1 MSPTIPST
9 MDRPHFI
16 GIGGAGMS
24 GIAKIL
30 AQRGARVAGSDAKDS
45 ETAEA
50 LRALGVA
57 VRIGHDARHL
67 AADATC
73 VVVSSAIRAENP
85 ELAAA
90 AERGIPVVHRSD
102 ALAALMDGTRP
113 IAVAGTHGKTT
124 TTSMLAV
131 SLTALGLDPS
141 YAIGGDLD
149 APGSNAHHGGG
160 EIFVAEAD
168 ESDRS
173 FHKYAP
179 EVAIVLN
186 VELDHHANYAS
197 MDEIYDSFE
206 TFVGRIRPGGTLVVS
221 ADQAGARE
229 LTARVRDIGGLN
241 IVTVGEVRGRRC
253 AHHQDQPAGSDQRGH
268 RPARRAD
275 AHLHRLRARPPLR
288 AQRGG
293 RARRRHRARHPR
305 AQPRLG
311 ARQVHRR
318 PAPPAAQGRGGRRP
332 GDRLLRPPPHR
343 DDRRPGGHQG
353 RRGRARVLV
362 VFQPHLFSR
371 TRELGVEMGQAL
383 ALADASVV
391 LDIYPAREDPIPGI
405 TSALIIDAATAA
417 GADVTAEHDKDAIPD
432 VIAGMAKPGDLVL
445 TMGAGDVT
453 DLGPLILSRLGK
465 PRTEEQRHAVR
476 SREVRRAVARGA
488 VPPGV
493 HGPAPGRHRAALRR
507 RVHRHQDHRRVLL
520 PRLRRRAVPLRHE
533 VRVALRLAL
542 LLRPGRLRG
551 RRTDRGPQLGMVRT
565 EVRCAK
571 CGSHLGHVFEGE
583 GYATPTDQR
592 YCINSISLRLQPAD
606 TN

>member
-1 MSPTIPST
+1 MAPAVPTT

-30 AQRGARVAGSDAKDS
+30 AQRGAAVAGSDAKES
-45 ETAEA
+45 ATAGA
-50 LRALGVA
+50 LRELGATVH
-57 VRIGHDARHL
+57 IGHAAGHL
-67 AADATC
+67 AEDASC
-73 VVVSSAIRAENP
+73 VVVSSAIRADNP

-102 ALAALMDGTRP
+102 ALARLMDGLRP

-131 SLTALGLDPS
+131 SLDALGLDPS

-149 APGSNAHHGGG
+149 GPGSNARHGGG

-197 MDEIYDSFE
+197 MDEIYESFE

-229 LTARVRDIGGLN
+229 LTARVSGRHDIE
-241 IVTVGEVRGRRC
+241 IVTYGEAEDADVRVLKVTPRGLASEVTVLLNGKMLTFAVSVPGRHYALNAVAALAAGVALGIPAHNLASALGKYTGVKRRLQLKGEANGVQVIDSY
-253 AHHQDQPAGSDQRGH
+253 AHHPTEMTADLEAIRGAAAGS
-268 RPARRAD
+268 
-275 AHLHRLRARPPLR
+275 
-288 AQRGG
+288 
-293 RARRRHRARHPR
+293 
-305 AQPRLG
+305 
-311 ARQVHRR
+311 
-318 PAPPAAQGRGGRRP
+318 
-332 GDRLLRPPPHR
+332 
-343 DDRRPGGHQG
+343 
-353 RRGRARVLV
+353 RVLV

-371 TRELGVEMGQAL
+371 TQELGTEMGRSL

-405 TSALIIDAATAA
+405 TSALIIDAAGEA
-417 GADVTAEHDKDAIPD
+417 GADVRAEHDMAAVPD
-432 VIAGMAKPGDLVL
+432 VIAGMTRPGDLVL

-453 DLGPLILSRLGK
+453 DLGPKILARL
-465 PRTEEQRHAVR
+465 E
-476 SREVRRAVARGA
+476 S
-488 VPPGV
+488 
-493 HGPAPGRHRAALRR
+493 
-507 RVHRHQDHRRVLL
+507 
-520 PRLRRRAVPLRHE
+520 
-533 VRVALRLAL
+533 
-542 LLRPGRLRG
+542 
-551 RRTDRGPQLGMVRT
+551 
-565 EVRCAK
+565 
-571 CGSHLGHVFEGE
+571 
-583 GYATPTDQR
+583 
-592 YCINSISLRLQPAD
+592 
-606 TN
+606 